1 MSAVRIIF
9 VALLF
14 MHSSLFA
21 AVIEEDLTAE
31 AKREG
36 EIIYYSVVSAAA
48 EVPIIR
54 AFNKKYPF
62 LKFNHYRAGQS
73 ALVERVL
80 QEARTGRYPDVV
92 TNNFF
97 QLLIFVDKNVLEPYD
112 FPERKSV
119 RKEFVDPEGRFAAIG
134 ITPFSVAYETRRV
147 KPADLPREYKG
158 FLDAKWKGELG
169 LVPQVGWALSMIDA
183 MGEKDG
189 EVFLRNLAKHN
200 VRINSGNS
208 LQLQLLAAGEFKVG
222 ISNIAYLVSRLKSQG
237 APVDFAYIDPVY
249 ADFTATGLVGKGP
262 HKAAGK
268 LFLRYLFSEEAQE
281 LYRDTGR
288 VVGRV
293 DVPPTDPRV
302 MQGVKLHP
310 YKASWAKSFDKT
322 QKLVDSLFGRAK

>member
-1 MSAVRIIF
+1 MSSVSFAI

-14 MHSSLFA
+14 LYSNLFA
-21 AVIEEDLTAE
+21 AAVEDDLTAE

-36 EIIYYSVVSAAA
+36 EVVYYSVVSAAA

-62 LKFNHYRAGQS
+62 LKVNHYRAGQS
-73 ALVERVL
+73 ALVERML
-80 QEARTGRYPDVV
+80 QESRAGRYPDVV

-97 QLLIFVDKNVLEPYD
+97 QLLILVDRNLLEPYN

-147 KPADLPREYKG
+147 KPEDLPREYKG

-183 MGEKDG
+183 MGDKDG
-189 EVFLRNLAKHN
+189 EIFLRNLAKQN

-249 ADFTATGLVGKGP
+249 ADFTATGLVAKGS

-268 LFLRYLFSEEAQE
+268 LFLRFLFSQEAQE

-288 VVGRV
+288 VVGRG

-302 MQGVKLHP
+302 MQGVKLQP